1 MRLGCKIADVTKYLR
16 GGINVALGTDGQGS
30 GNNLDMFETM
40 KIACLLQGG
49 IHENEDRI
57 TSKEAIKMA
66 TINGAKLLKIDDK
79 VGSIEEGKDADI
91 IIVNIEPNLEN
102 ITKLPNNDLLS
113 NLVYNTCGRDVLTTI
128 IKGNVIMED
137 RKILVADENE
147 IINNYKQKML

>member
-1 MRLGCKIADVTKYLR
+1 
-16 GGINVALGTDGQGS
+16 
-30 GNNLDMFETM
+30 MFETM

-128 IKGNVIMED
+128 IKGNVLMED

-147 IINNYKQKML
+147 ILNNYKKKTL

>member
-1 MRLGCKIADVTKYLR
+1 
-16 GGINVALGTDGQGS
+16 
-30 GNNLDMFETM
+30 
-40 KIACLLQGG
+40 
-49 IHENEDRI
+49 
-57 TSKEAIKMA
+57 MA

-128 IKGNVIMED
+128 IKGNVLMED

-147 IINNYKQKML
+147 ILNNYKKKTL